1 MIRAAM
7 AVAPA
12 TATGVD
18 LVFGEARF
26 PRLVALVLD
35 TVFISVISSVA
46 TAVYGVQIVTW
57 GSPIPNASGIATW
70 GTQTVIPLFWSV
82 AIWLVYYAVFEAM
95 FSATPGKAL
104 TGVVVVRV
112 DGRPIS
118 LSAILLR
125 NALRLLDALPL
136 MYLIGGV
143 AVLATAHSQRLGDLA
158 AQTTVVLRRRVG
170 QPSMTRSSGRSARI
184 ALVAAVLALVVFTTL
199 FDYFGRPA
207 LVIQGEFNQHQLVG
221 RPDIVAYSLGSP
233 SRTLETITYPI
244 SITTT
249 TAGQKCSGTVTLM
262 WAGLFGWQT
271 SGSRIDC
278 PPSS

>member
-1 MIRAAM
+1 MIWAAM

-18 LVFGEARF
+18 LVSREARF
-26 PRLVALVLD
+26 PRLVALILD
-35 TVFISVISSVA
+35 TIFVSVISSIA
-46 TAVYGVQIVTW
+46 TSVYGVEVVTW
-57 GSPIPNASGIATW
+57 GSPITGPGGFATW

-82 AIWLVYYAVFEAM
+82 AIWLVYYAVCEAM

-112 DGRPIS
+112 DGQPVS
-118 LSAILLR
+118 LVSILVR
-125 NALRLLDALPL
+125 NALRLLDALPA
-136 MYLIGGV
+136 MYLIGGI

-158 AQTTVVLRRRVG
+158 GQTTVVMRRRVA
-170 QPSMTRSSGRSARI
+170 QPSMVRSAGRQARI
-184 ALVAAVLALVVFTTL
+184 GLVIAVVALLLFTAF

-207 LVIQGEFNQHQLVG
+207 LVIQGEYNQHQLLG
-221 RPDIVAYSLGSP
+221 RQDIVSYSLGSP
-233 SRTLETITYPI
+233 SRTPDTITYPI
-244 SITTT
+244 TITTT
-249 TAGQKCSGTVTLM
+249 SQTCRGTVTLF

-278 PPSS
+278 PPAS